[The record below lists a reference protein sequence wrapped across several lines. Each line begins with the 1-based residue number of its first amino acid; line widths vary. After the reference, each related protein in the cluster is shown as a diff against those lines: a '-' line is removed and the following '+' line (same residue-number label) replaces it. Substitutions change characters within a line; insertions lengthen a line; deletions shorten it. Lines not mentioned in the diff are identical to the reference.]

1 MKPWLSIC
9 ISIGLVAAIVILFV
23 FGWTWYSALG
33 IALLLVCPIIVLVVM
48 REERTSSK
56 LRDRLLDEIDRSR
69 RHHG

>member
-1 MKPWLSIC
+1 MKHWLTIC

-23 FGWTWYSALG
+23 FGLTWYSALG
-33 IALLLVCPIIVLVVM
+33 IAFLMVCPIIVLVVM

-56 LRDRLLDEIDRSR
+56 LRDRLLAEIDRSR